1 MQQEKFKASVQ
12 YDDWKGSAAAD
23 NADKGDASDWL
34 EKKGLIQKGEFLLGI
49 TLYTGES
56 HGSHK
61 DPVSVEFLLATPGD
75 HDSVKAMIDTGTPV
89 VVRRVRA
96 DMKIVEFFG
105 LFKRFSIYMS
115 SHGMLDSRDY
125 TYPDY

>member
-12 YDDWKGSAAAD
+12 YGDWKGSAAAD
-23 NADKGDASDWL
+23 NADKGKAKDWL
-34 EKKGLIQKGEFLLGI
+34 EEKGLIQKGEFLLGM
-49 TLYTGES
+49 TLFAGES

-75 HDSVKAMIDTGTPV
+75 HGSIKAMIATGTPA
-89 VVRRVRA
+89 VVRRVRD
-96 DMKIVEFFG
+96 DMTLVEFFG
-105 LFKRFSIYMS
+105 LFKRFSIYLS
-115 SHGMLDSRDY
+115 SHGMLDSCEY